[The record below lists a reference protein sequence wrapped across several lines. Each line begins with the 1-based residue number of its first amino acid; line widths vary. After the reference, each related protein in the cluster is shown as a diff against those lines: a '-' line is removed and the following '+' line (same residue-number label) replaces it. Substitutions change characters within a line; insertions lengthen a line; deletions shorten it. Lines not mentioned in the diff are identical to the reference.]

1 MDKYVEKIVRARVAL
16 LLKQPFWGTLA
27 TRLQLVDATDDES
40 GWCKTAATDG
50 RSLFYNR
57 EFIDKLS
64 KDELQFLIGREVEHV
79 VYDHMD
85 RVGGRD
91 PKIWNAAADFVINL
105 ELEEHNV
112 GKLPTE
118 KSCGVKPCYDE
129 KYRGMFAEE
138 VYELLIKDP
147 DFKYVEFDVHLGPG
161 SGKNEHGDPLTEEER
176 RALRDEIQGAII
188 QAAKAAGAGSVPAGV
203 KRMLNEIT
211 EPQMDWRE
219 ILNLKMQST
228 VKTDFNWMRCS
239 RKTQAMGIHLPAMHL
254 GMRVDAAVAID
265 TSGSMGDDMLRDLLG
280 EVKGIMEQF
289 TDFKLHIWCFDTS
302 VHNPVTFTPDNLD
315 EIMEYEI
322 KGGGGTS
329 FECNWEYLKN
339 NEIVPERLV
348 VMTDGMPANS
358 WGDPD
363 YCDTTFL
370 IHSDPGGRITAPFG
384 DTVHYTAN

>member
-50 RSLFYNR
+50 RSLYYNR

-64 KDELQFLIGREVEHV
+64 KDELQFLIGHEVEHV

-91 PKIWNAAADFVINL
+91 PKVWNAAADFVINL

-118 KSCGVKPCYDE
+118 KTCGVKPCYDE

-147 DFKYVEFDVHLGPG
+147 DFKYVEFDVHLGSG

-228 VKTDFNWMRCS
+228 VKTDFECLMKHTVIQFKILFKDGFCFRF
-239 RKTQAMGIHLPAMHL
+239 QIFI
-254 GMRVDAAVAID
+254 ID
-265 TSGSMGDDMLRDLLG
+265 SLR
-280 EVKGIMEQF
+280 
-289 TDFKLHIWCFDTS
+289 H
-302 VHNPVTFTPDNLD
+302 
-315 EIMEYEI
+315 
-322 KGGGGTS
+322 
-329 FECNWEYLKN
+329 
-339 NEIVPERLV
+339 
-348 VMTDGMPANS
+348 
-358 WGDPD
+358 
-363 YCDTTFL
+363 
-370 IHSDPGGRITAPFG
+370 
-384 DTVHYTAN
+384 